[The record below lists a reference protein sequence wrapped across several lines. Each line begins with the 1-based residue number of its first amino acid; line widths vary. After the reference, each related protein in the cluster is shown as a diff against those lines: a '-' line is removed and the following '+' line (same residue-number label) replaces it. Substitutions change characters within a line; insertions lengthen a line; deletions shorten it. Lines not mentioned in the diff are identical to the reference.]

1 MYKFKIR
8 ASAVGKIWGSTTKLT
23 QGNVTYLEN
32 WLKEKL
38 YDRRNEFNSKYCDK
52 GNIMEEASVMLI
64 SEQLGQPLAK
74 NEEYKENDFLTGT
87 CDIDTGDTIID
98 IKNSWNCFTFPL
110 FADDVP
116 NKDYFLQLQA
126 YMELWGRDKAKLIY
140 TLMDTPEHLIMQEAK
155 GIAYKE
161 GLDINEV
168 YAQIEKKHLYS
179 DVITPLRFKEF
190 NIEKDEDVI
199 AKIKQRVKMCQ
210 VYIDSLVKKLKIGE
224 F

>member
-1 MYKFKIR
+1 MYKFRIR

-23 QGNVTYLEN
+23 LGNVTYLET

-52 GNIMEEASVMLI
+52 GNIKEDDSIQLI
-64 SEQLGQPLAK
+64 AEQLGMPLVK

-87 CDIDTGDTIID
+87 CDIDTGDMIID
-98 IKNSWNCFTFPL
+98 VKNSWNCFTFPL
-110 FADDVP
+110 FAEEVP

-126 YMELWGRDKAKLIY
+126 YMELYGRCQAKLVY

-179 DVITPLRFKEF
+179 DVITPLRYKEF

>member
-1 MYKFKIR
+1 MYKFRIR

-38 YDRRNEFNSKYCDK
+38 YDCRNEFNSKYCDK
-52 GNIMEEASVMLI
+52 GNLMEEASVMLI

-140 TLMDTPEHLIMQEAK
+140 TLMDMPEHLIMHEAK

-179 DVITPLRFKEF
+179 NVITSLRFKEF

>member
-1 MYKFKIR
+1 MYKFRIR

-38 YDRRNEFNSKYCDK
+38 YNRRSEFSSKYCDK
-52 GNIMEEASVMLI
+52 GNLMEEASVMLI

-98 IKNSWNCFTFPL
+98 IKNSWNCLTFPL
-110 FADDVP
+110 FADAVP

>member
-126 YMELWGRDKAKLIY
+126 YMELWGRDKAKLS
-140 TLMDTPEHLIMQEAK
+140 LIH
-155 GIAYKE
+155 I
-161 GLDINEV
+161 
-168 YAQIEKKHLYS
+168 
-179 DVITPLRFKEF
+179 
-190 NIEKDEDVI
+190 
-199 AKIKQRVKMCQ
+199 
-210 VYIDSLVKKLKIGE
+210 
-224 F
+224 

>member
-8 ASAVGKIWGSTTKLT
+8 SSAVGKIWGSTTKLT

-38 YDRRNEFNSKYCDK
+38 YDRRNKFNSKYCDK

-168 YAQIEKKHLYS
+168 YAQIEKQHLYS
-179 DVITPLRFKEF
+179 DVITPLRYKEF